1 MPSHQTGLDA
11 DIWFTPM
18 PPRPFSLQERKTM
31 PGISMLK
38 DGSLH
43 VDPQKW
49 IVSRTEL
56 LKVAVTDSQVDRVF
70 VHPGI
75 KQYLC
80 DTVQGDR
87 V

>member
-1 MPSHQTGLDA
+1 
-11 DIWFTPM
+11 
-18 PPRPFSLQERKTM
+18 
-31 PGISMLK
+31 MLK